1 MQFIKT
7 LALALCTTLTG
18 SVAIAQTE
26 QTDTAAA
33 TTNSKKDKG
42 NSFSIGGGDGAPE
55 QTPVGHWYL
64 SNAFDGAIFST
75 AVMERPGDRRMLTTP
90 RFSAL
95 NIGYHFNYDFD
106 EHFGIFTGLGIKN
119 IGFIEKVDR
128 PNTEKDSTVKRR
140 VYTIGVPLGF
150 KLGNLAKKHYGFI
163 GGGIDVPFNYREKG
177 FVNRGDKKKFNEF
190 WSRRTPEYMPY
201 IFAGFAYG
209 KGSTIKVQYYPG
221 NFFNTEYNETFATG
235 PTMYP
240 YRGYNV
246 HLLYVT
252 LGIDVRYK
260 MHGKKAAE
268 GDGDEKDEAPQ
279 HPSSPTGM

>member
-1 MQFIKT
+1 MHFTKT
-7 LALALCTTLTG
+7 LALALCASLI
-18 SVAIAQTE
+18 SSAAMAQTE
-26 QTDTAAA
+26 EGDSTSAHG
-33 TTNSKKDKG
+33 SKSG
-42 NSFSIGGGDGAPE
+42 NTFSIGGGDGTPDH
-55 QTPVGHWYL
+55 TPVGHWYL

-75 AVMERPGDRRMLTTP
+75 AIMDRPGDYHKVTTV
-90 RFSAL
+90 RFSML

-128 PNTEKDSTVKRR
+128 PNTDKDSTIKRR

-177 FVNRGDKKKFNEF
+177 FVDRGSKTKFNEF

-209 KGSTIKVQYYPG
+209 KGSTFKVQYYPS
-221 NFFNTEYNETFATG
+221 NFFNTEYNETYATG

-246 HLLYVT
+246 NLLYVS
-252 LGIDVRYK
+252 LGIDIRYK
-260 MHGKKAAE
+260 MHGKKAADS
-268 GDGDEKDEAPQ
+268 DGDEKDEAPQ
-279 HPSSPTGM
+279 HPASPTGM